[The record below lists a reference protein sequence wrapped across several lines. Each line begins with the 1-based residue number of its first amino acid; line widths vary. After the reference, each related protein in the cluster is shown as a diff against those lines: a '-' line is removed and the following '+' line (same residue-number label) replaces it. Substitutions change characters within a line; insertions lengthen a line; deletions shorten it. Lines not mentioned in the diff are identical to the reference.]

1 MTKNFGKLLL
11 TMFNIGKINLFPG
24 TIASGVTSLI
34 YLILFNIK
42 IDYIILLIFLFIV
55 TLISI
60 MLINILKDEFDEID
74 SKEIVVDEFIGQS
87 IPLIFFYIILFEA
100 SSSTQFFFVIMLVS
114 FIGFRFFDIL
124 KPFPI
129 NYIDKNIKNGL
140 GVVLD
145 DIIAGIYTTIVL
157 YIFIIIYG
165 NF

>member
-11 TMFNIGKINLFPG
+11 TMFNIGKIKLFPG
-24 TIASGVTSLI
+24 TIASGITSI
-34 YLILFNIK
+34 MYLFLFNIK
-42 IDYIILLIFLFIV
+42 INYIILLIFLFLI
-55 TLISI
+55 TIISI
-60 MLINILKDEFDEID
+60 MLINTLKNEFDEID
-74 SKEIVVDEFIGQS
+74 SKEIVIDEYIGQS
-87 IPLIFFYIILFEA
+87 IPLIFFYVILFEA
-100 SSSTQFFFVIMLVS
+100 SSSTQFFFIIMLVS

-129 NYIDKNIKNGL
+129 NYVDKNIKSGL

-165 NF
+165 KF

>member
-1 MTKNFGKLLL
+1 MTKYFGKLLL

-74 SKEIVVDEFIGQS
+74 SKEIVIDEFIGQS
-87 IPLIFFYIILFEA
+87 LPLLIIFKLNFYE
-100 SSSTQFFFVIMLVS
+100 VS
-114 FIGFRFFDIL
+114 LAFLAFRIFDIF
-124 KPFPI
+124 KIYP
-129 NYIDKNIKNGL
+129 IDKAESIDGAA
-140 GVVLD
+140 GVILD
-145 DIIAGIYTTIVL
+145 DIIAGIYALIVIIL
-157 YIFIIIYG
+157 FRLFISIY
-165 NF
+165 

>member
-1 MTKNFGKLLL
+1 MD
-11 TMFNIGKINLFPG
+11 PWRWR
-24 TIASGVTSLI
+24 ASPCRRRSSRGRGRCAAPLRHMRKRSRAAG
-34 YLILFNIK
+34 FK
-42 IDYIILLIFLFIV
+42 
-55 TLISI
+55 SRG
-60 MLINILKDEFDEID
+60 
-74 SKEIVVDEFIGQS
+74 SKEIVIDEFIGQS

-100 SSSTQFFFVIMLVS
+100 LSSTQFFFIIMLVS

-145 DIIAGIYTTIVL
+145 DIIAGIYTAVVL

>member
-1 MTKNFGKLLL
+1 MTKFFGKLLL
-11 TMFNIGKINLFPG
+11 TMFNIGKISLFPG

-42 IDYIILLIFLFIV
+42 INYLILLIFLFIV

-60 MLINILKDEFDEID
+60 MLINILKEEFDEID
-74 SKEIVVDEFIGQS
+74 SKEIVIDEFIGQS

>member
-11 TMFNIGKINLFPG
+11 TMFNIGKIKLFPG
-24 TIASGVTSLI
+24 TIASGITSI
-34 YLILFNIK
+34 MYLIFFNIK
-42 IDYIILLIFLFIV
+42 INYIILLIFLFLITV
-55 TLISI
+55 ISI
-60 MLINILKDEFDEID
+60 ILINTLKNEFDEID
-74 SKEIVVDEFIGQS
+74 SKEIVIDEYIGQS
-87 IPLIFFYIILFEA
+87 IPLIFFYVILFEA
-100 SSSTQFFFVIMLVS
+100 SSSTQFFFIIMLVS

-129 NYIDKNIKNGL
+129 NYVDKNIKSGL

-165 NF
+165 KF

>member
-1 MTKNFGKLLL
+1 
-11 TMFNIGKINLFPG
+11 
-24 TIASGVTSLI
+24 
-34 YLILFNIK
+34 
-42 IDYIILLIFLFIV
+42 
-55 TLISI
+55 
-60 MLINILKDEFDEID
+60 
-74 SKEIVVDEFIGQS
+74 
-87 IPLIFFYIILFEA
+87 
-100 SSSTQFFFVIMLVS
+100 MLVS

-129 NYIDKNIKNGL
+129 NYIDKNFKNGL

>member
-1 MTKNFGKLLL
+1 MKKP
-11 TMFNIGKINLFPG
+11 MNLFKAIPFVAQ
-24 TIASGVTSLI
+24 THFESRYCSQ
-34 YLILFNIK
+34 
-42 IDYIILLIFLFIV
+42 
-55 TLISI
+55 
-60 MLINILKDEFDEID
+60 DEFDEID
-74 SKEIVVDEFIGQS
+74 SKEIVIDEFIGQS

-100 SSSTQFFFVIMLVS
+100 LSSTQFFFIIMLVS

-129 NYIDKNIKNGL
+129 NYIDKNFKNGL